1 MRDRLVAVL
10 GSTTRAYSLAIL
22 AGTRIPLTAYR
33 ISKLAGLSPPNVY
46 AELGRLEASGVV
58 RRQREGWILVD
69 DKVRSLCEGAGPLF
83 QQTFTLD
90 LRKGPGRGDKRPLGW
105 GPKALFRTGEQGTES
120 KRLLEFSQ
128 SPSKNTLLRAAG
140 LKPSRHLHR

>member
-1 MRDRLVAVL
+1 MRDRLVTVL
-10 GSTTRAYSLAIL
+10 GSSTRAYSLAIL
-22 AGTRIPLTAYR
+22 AGTRIPLTGYR

-46 AELGRLEASGVV
+46 AELGRLEAAGVV
-58 RRQREGWILVD
+58 RRQRGGWTLVD

-83 QQTFTLD
+83 RRTFTLN
-90 LRKGPGRGDKRPLGW
+90 LRRRPRRDDRRPLGG
-105 GPKALFRTGEQGTES
+105 GPEALSRTVKQEAVS
-120 KRLLEFSQ
+120 RLLLEFSR